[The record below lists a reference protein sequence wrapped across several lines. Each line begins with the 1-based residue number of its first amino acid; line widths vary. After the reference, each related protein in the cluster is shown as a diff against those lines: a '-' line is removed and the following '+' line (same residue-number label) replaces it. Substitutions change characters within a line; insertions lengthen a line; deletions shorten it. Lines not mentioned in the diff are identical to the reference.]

1 MNPGPDSRPANGFF
15 IMSFSFKKSFDFIFF
30 REAVPAIRLAR
41 LRPLESEDLP
51 SQPAEL
57 QTAAIPPAL
66 FTTSVESGPALLM
79 GIVRALKKQLSVSLL
94 LAMIYALCILS
105 GPLLVYSLV
114 DFVRDAASGKALLS
128 QGLWAGLLLC
138 LTTAATGLLQ
148 HHYFFNCLK
157 LVQIIVSAMNIRIYR
172 QGLLLTRKAKMN
184 RQTGD
189 VVNLLGTDS
198 DILSFFQFEM
208 VEFIIRVFMII
219 SASAMLIYLLGWAG
233 VIGLGTLMLI
243 APLAHRIAKRYRIY
257 DDEIMAHRDSRV
269 SLMSSILSGIR
280 IVKYFAWEKE
290 MLSEVDQIRVKEIAA
305 RRKLF
310 NIMGGSTLIYFGGSL
325 LIGVVSFVSAL
336 LMGQTLDAPTLF
348 SALALFGILDSSIGI
363 LSEIVSI
370 IVSGR
375 VSADRIAA
383 FLRDPV
389 FAEKI
394 ITESKGATGFVAK
407 GASFQFEDGD
417 EPVLKDLNLSIR
429 AGESVAVIGSVGSGK
444 TALLLSLL
452 GEVPQVNG
460 EFCWTDGSNQPSFG
474 YVPQEAL
481 IMNGTLRENI
491 ELGINVDPSR
501 LERAIAAS
509 ALEHDIRL
517 LSGGLEAEI
526 GEQGINLSGGQKQR
540 VNLARAACREADILL
555 LDDPVSAV
563 DFHTE
568 NAVMDNLIFGLWEK
582 KTRIVVTHRLHHL
595 DRFDRVLFL
604 HRGTVVGDGH
614 YKELLETN
622 AAFRIFLQRSERS
635 DHELE
640 TKPVAT
646 AEGGKTKLDE
656 SVRLTDDETRQVG
669 SVQFT
674 VYKNYAKAWLG
685 EKPYRMAIVLLVM
698 SAFAIG
704 IPVLQQWWIAYWS
717 DHKAH
722 LDLTML
728 QAVLIWSG
736 LGLLAV
742 ISALF
747 FQRMWLLRAQS
758 AGRVIHDSSISALLK
773 SPLNYFDRTPIGR
786 ILNRF
791 SRDMDSV
798 EREIAQNLERTI
810 GPILHTLAAVLIIVV
825 NVPLLIVVIAPAL
838 IAYYALQRL
847 YRSASRDAQR
857 LASIARS
864 PRFAFFKESLQA
876 SALIRAHGQTEVFVK
891 KYEVLLSNYLKR
903 FYGSILFN
911 RWFSSRIPMLGGAIT
926 FGLISAILWLSQS
939 GKITAGI
946 AGLTLV
952 YALRLCDHL
961 NNAIRSF
968 TVVESNMIG
977 VERLSELR
985 HLPAE
990 VEPSVNV
997 FEDEQWP
1004 REGEIRFENVSV
1016 RYASHLPLVLKDC
1029 DFTLKARQ
1037 KIGIIGRTGA
1047 GKSTLFQV
1055 LYRFIPP
1062 TSGRVWIDGVDASTI
1077 PLERL
1082 RRSLAIIP
1090 QDPVLFQGTLRSNID
1105 RFRVYSDDSLWTA
1118 LRRAHLEEWVRSL
1131 PGGLETELKESG
1143 SNFSQGQRQQVC
1155 LARALLLNTKIIVL
1169 DEATASVDV
1178 VTDALIQQTLRDECK
1193 DKTVLIIAHRLETL
1207 SLCDRV
1213 IEMRD
1218 GQPHFIR

>member
-1 MNPGPDSRPANGFF
+1 MFF
-15 IMSFSFKKSFDFIFF
+15 PLKKYFDFVFF
-30 REAVPAIRLAR
+30 RAAVPAIRLAR

-51 SQPAEL
+51 AQPASL
-57 QTAAIPPAL
+57 HPSAIPPAL
-66 FTTSVESGPALLM
+66 FATSTESGAALLW
-79 GIVRALKKQLSVSLL
+79 GITRVLKKPLSLSLL
-94 LAMIYALCILS
+94 LAMLYAFCILS

-114 DFVRDAASGKALLS
+114 DFVRDAALGRAELS
-128 QGLWAGLLLC
+128 QGLWAGFLLC
-138 LTTAATGLLQ
+138 ATTATTGLLQ

-157 LVQIIVSAMNIRIYR
+157 LFQIVVSAINIRVYR
-172 QGLLLTRKAKMN
+172 QGLLLTRKARMN

-198 DILSFFQFEM
+198 DILSFFHFEM

-219 SASAMLIYLLGWAG
+219 SASAMLIFLLGWAS
-233 VIGLGTLMLI
+233 VIGLGTLLLI
-243 APLAHRIAKRYRIY
+243 APMAHWIAKRYRTY

-290 MLSEVDQIRVKEIAA
+290 MLSEVDRIRVKEIAA

-310 NIMGGSTLIYFGGSL
+310 NITAGSTLIYFGGSL
-325 LIGVVSFVSAL
+325 LIGAVSFISAL

-375 VSADRIAA
+375 VSADRVAG

-394 ITESKGATGFVAK
+394 MTEFNGTTGFIVK
-407 GASFQFEDGD
+407 NASFQFEDGD
-417 EPVLKDLNLSIR
+417 EPVLNNLNLSIR
-429 AGESVAVIGSVGSGK
+429 PGESVAVIGSVGSGK

-452 GEVPQVNG
+452 GEIPQVSG
-460 EFCWTDGSNQPSFG
+460 EFSWTHGSSHANIG

-491 ELGINVDPSR
+491 ELGIQVDPLQ
-501 LERAIAAS
+501 LEEAIAAA
-509 ALEHDIRL
+509 ALTHDIRM

-540 VNLARAACREADILL
+540 VNLARAACRKVDILL

-568 NAVMDNLIFGLWEK
+568 NAVMDNLIFGLWK
-582 KTRIVVTHRLHHL
+582 DKTRVVVTHRLQHL
-595 DRFDRVLFL
+595 NRFDRVLFF
-604 HRGTVVGDGH
+604 HRGAIIGDGR
-614 YKELLETN
+614 YEDLLEHN
-622 AAFRIFLQRSERS
+622 AAFRILLQRSQKE

-640 TKPVAT
+640 TKPVVST
-646 AEGGKTKLDE
+646 AIEKTSPDE
-656 SVRLTDDETRQVG
+656 SVRLTDDESRQIG
-669 SVQFT
+669 SVQLT

-685 EKPYRMAIVLLVM
+685 EKPHQMLAVLLVM
-698 SAFAIG
+698 TLFAIG

-717 DHKAH
+717 DHKESF
-722 LDLTML
+722 DLTML

-742 ISALF
+742 ISALL
-747 FQRMWLLRAQS
+747 FQRLWLLRAQS
-758 AGRVIHDSSISALLK
+758 AGRAIHDSSITALLR

-810 GPILHTLAAVLIIVV
+810 GPILHTLAAVLIILF

-838 IAYYALQRL
+838 YAYYALQKL

-876 SALIRAHGQTEVFVK
+876 SALIRAHGQTEVFVA
-891 KYEVLLSNYLKR
+891 KYEGLLSDYLKR

-926 FGLISAILWLSQS
+926 FGLIGAILWLSQS

-985 HLPAE
+985 HLPSE
-990 VEPSVNV
+990 IEPLGNIL
-997 FEDEQWP
+997 ENELWP
-1004 REGEIRFENVSV
+1004 EEGEIRFEHVSV

-1062 TSGRVWIDGVDASTI
+1062 TSGRVLIDGVDAATI
-1077 PLERL
+1077 PLEKL

-1143 SNFSQGQRQQVC
+1143 SNFSQGRRQQVC

-1178 VTDALIQQTLRDECK
+1178 VTDALIQQTLQDECK

-1218 GQPHFIR
+1218 GRPHFIR